1 MNKKVLEILEVENVG
16 PIEKARV
23 ETKKVNVFIGA
34 NSTGKSV
41 IAKLLQVKRENENKE
56 NYNLEE
62 FIFKNSKINYKT
74 ENFKQKFT
82 IWDEFLESL
91 KKDMSLDFLKN
102 DKIKEELSKLDLKTI
117 LEDLLSKKYSYYVP
131 VERNLVPF
139 FSSYGV
145 NLLSSR
151 IPLPQYVL
159 EFATEFRL
167 AKDKI
172 KSIDILNVNYKFEN
186 EEDRIYINKEKYVSL
201 KSASSGIQTLLP
213 IYLTIEYLNLTSK
226 KHYILEEP
234 ELNIFPEEQF
244 ELVKY
249 MIKNS
254 ESVIFITH
262 SPYVLFSLNILL
274 YAYEVGN
281 MNKEAKKLVEE
292 IVPSDYWINPEEFS
306 AYYFENGKIKNFF
319 DGLIE
324 DNVLDGVSTE
334 LEDIFDEL
342 QDIYIKVK
350 K

>member
-1 MNKKVLEILEVENVG
+1 VY
-16 PIEKARV
+16 
-23 ETKKVNVFIGA
+23 
-34 NSTGKSV
+34 
-41 IAKLLQVKRENENKE
+41 KR
-56 NYNLEE
+56 
-62 FIFKNSKINYKT
+62 
-74 ENFKQKFT
+74 Q
-82 IWDEFLESL
+82 
-91 KKDMSLDFLKN
+91 
-102 DKIKEELSKLDLKTI
+102 
-117 LEDLLSKKYSYYVP
+117 
-131 VERNLVPF
+131 
-139 FSSYGV
+139 
-145 NLLSSR
+145 
-151 IPLPQYVL
+151 QYVL

-186 EEDRIYINKEKYVSL
+186 EEDRIYINKEKYLSL

-319 DGLIE
+319 DSSIE